1 LTTYQAWALL
11 NFEAREEWR
20 AIFPDGKVPVKTIAM
35 QKIRFDAHKDP
46 ESVFSVD
53 WKKLEVWQ
61 QEALFEKLSLDGLVK
76 EELLRGV
83 FSSGHTNFCCFGS
96 LDAAFRR

>member
-1 LTTYQAWALL
+1 MTMYRAWALL
-11 NFEAREEWR
+11 NSEARDEWL
-20 AIFPDGKVPVKTIAM
+20 AVFPDGKVPVKTISL

-46 ESVFSVD
+46 ESVFSID
-53 WKKLEVWQ
+53 WIKLEVWQ

-76 EELLRGV
+76 EELLKGV
-83 FSSGHTNFCCFGS
+83 FSFGQTNFCCFGS